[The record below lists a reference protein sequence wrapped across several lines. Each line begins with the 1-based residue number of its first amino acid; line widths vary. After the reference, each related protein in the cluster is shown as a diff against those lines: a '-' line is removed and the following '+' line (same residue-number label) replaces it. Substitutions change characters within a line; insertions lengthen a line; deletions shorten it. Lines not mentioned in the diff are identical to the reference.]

1 MGHRLTQIHTDKKKN
16 KNKDKVEVEVEL
28 APRNGLR

>member
-1 MGHRLTQIHTDKKKN
+1 MGHRLTQIHTDKK